1 MSAPTRKSII
11 IPKTGAIILKKTFVL
26 DTNVLLQTPF
36 ALYSFGDNTIVI
48 PEVVLEELD
57 KFKKDSTE
65 LGANARH
72 TARIIDAL
80 RTRGNLNEGVKLD
93 NGGTLRVEMNHNDV
107 ALPQSWPESNNDNRI
122 LKVCKGLQENGEKVF
137 LVTKDIFER
146 IKADII
152 GVIAQDFFAEQV
164 PAAEEQ
170 YKGRLEVY
178 ASEEKLNEF
187 YSKGRL
193 APEDIFH
200 FSEDFTKKQSPD
212 LVKNQFLIIHSCNN
226 EKQTALG
233 RFDGKEILTLRFL
246 QDRPFGVAPRNAG
259 QKFMQEALMTDADKV
274 PLVIIKGPAGT
285 AKTFYSLAVGLHKI
299 MVEQNKLYRKILV
312 CRPNVRLDED
322 IGFLPGTEQEK
333 IAPFLRPVIDN
344 LEILVD
350 NDENERY
357 HSEKELRDKVD
368 ELFDRKIINTEAIA
382 FIRGRS
388 IVKHWVIIDE
398 AQNLTPKQ
406 VKGIITRA
414 GVGTKIIL
422 LGDPEQIDHPFLD
435 IRTNGLSYAAEKMK
449 GSSLC
454 YQITLTDEECE
465 RSDLAYEGAKRM

>member
-1 MSAPTRKSII
+1 
-11 IPKTGAIILKKTFVL
+11 LKKTFVL

-36 ALYSFGDNTIVI
+36 ALYSFGDNRIVI

-57 KFKKDSTE
+57 KFKKDNSE

-72 TARIIDAL
+72 AARILDDL
-80 RTRGNLNEGVKLD
+80 RTKGDLSKGVLLE
-93 NGGTLRVEMNHNDV
+93 NGGELRVELNCNNV
-107 ALPQSWPESNNDNRI
+107 QLPASWSDLNNDNRI
-122 LKVCKGLQENGEKVF
+122 LKVCKGLMEKGENVF
-137 LVTKDIFER
+137 LVTKDVFER
-146 IKADII
+146 IKANVI
-152 GVIAQDFFAEQV
+152 GIVAQDFFAEQV
-164 PAAEEQ
+164 PEYREQ
-170 YKGRLEVY
+170 YQGRLDVY
-178 ASEEKLNEF
+178 TTEQKINEF
-187 YSKGRL
+187 YNKGFLDVEDVFCYNCDFSKQEC
-193 APEDIFH
+193 PE
-200 FSEDFTKKQSPD
+200 
-212 LVKNQFLIIHSCNN
+212 LVVNQFLILHSSVN

-233 RFDGKEILTLRFL
+233 RFDGKKIVPLTFIHE
-246 QDRPFGVAPRNAG
+246 RPFGVTPRNAG
-259 QKFMQEALMTDADKV
+259 QKFMQEALMMDADKA

-299 MVEQNKLYRKILV
+299 MIEQSKLYRKILV

-322 IGFLPGTEQEK
+322 IGFLPGTEQDK

-344 LEILVD
+344 LEVLID

-357 HSEKELRDKVD
+357 KSEKELKDKVD

-388 IVKHWVIIDE
+388 IVKQWIIIDE

-414 GVGTKIIL
+414 GKGTKIIL

-435 IRTNGLSYAAEKMK
+435 IRTNGLCYASERMK
-449 GSSLC
+449 GSPLC
-454 YQITLTDEECE
+454 YQVTLTDEECE
-465 RSDLAYEGAKRM
+465 RSELAYESAKRM

>member
-1 MSAPTRKSII
+1 M
-11 IPKTGAIILKKTFVL
+11 KKTFVL

-36 ALYSFGDNTIVI
+36 ALYSFGDNDIVI

-57 KFKKDSTE
+57 RFKKDNSE

-72 TARIIDAL
+72 AARLIDSL
-80 RTRGNLNEGVKLD
+80 RVRGNLNEGISMD
-93 NGGTLRVEMNHNDV
+93 NGGTLRVEMNFNDV
-107 ALPQSWPESNNDNRI
+107 QLPPSWQAHSNDNRI
-122 LKVCKGLQENGEKVF
+122 LKVCKGLSEKGEHVF

-152 GVIAQDFFAEQV
+152 GVVAQDFFAEQV
-164 PAAEEQ
+164 PAYDEQ
-170 YKGRLEVY
+170 YRGRLEVY
-178 ASEEKLNEF
+178 ATEGKLNEF
-187 YSKGRL
+187 YNKGKL
-193 APEDIFH
+193 LPEDVFGVNTETGKQ
-200 FSEDFTKKQSPD
+200 EDIKLET
-212 LVKNQFLIIHSCNN
+212 NQFLIIHSCNN
-226 EKQTALG
+226 DKQTALG
-233 RFDGKEILTLRFL
+233 RFDGKEIVTLKFL
-246 QDRPFGVAPRNAG
+246 LEHPFGVTPRNAG
-259 QKFMQEALMTDADKV
+259 QKFLQEALMLDADKA
-274 PLVIIKGPAGT
+274 PLVIVKGPAGT

-299 MVEQNKLYRKILV
+299 MAEQGKLYRKILV
-312 CRPNVRLDED
+312 CRPNVKLDED

-357 HSEKELRDKVD
+357 SSEKELKDKID

-388 IVKHWVIIDE
+388 IVKQWVIIDE

-414 GVGTKIIL
+414 GFGTKIIL

-435 IRTNGLSYAAEKMK
+435 IRTNGLCYAAEKMK
-449 GSSLC
+449 GSHLC
-454 YQITLTDEECE
+454 YQVTLTDEECE

>member
-1 MSAPTRKSII
+1 M
-11 IPKTGAIILKKTFVL
+11 KKTFVL

-36 ALYSFGDNTIVI
+36 ALHSFGDNIIVI

-57 KFKKDSTE
+57 RFKKDNTE

-72 TARIIDAL
+72 VARIIDDI
-80 RTRGNLNEGVKLD
+80 REKGNLNEGVELE
-93 NGGTLRVEMNHNDV
+93 NGGTLRVEMNCTDV
-107 ALPQSWPESNNDNRI
+107 ELPASWTDSNNDNRI
-122 LKVCKGLQENGEKVF
+122 LKVCKGLMEKGEKVY

-152 GVIAQDFFAEQV
+152 GIVAQDFFAEQV
-164 PAAEEQ
+164 GGIDEQ

-178 ASEEKLNEF
+178 ATEEKLNEF
-187 YSKGRL
+187 YSKGML
-193 APEDIFH
+193 GAEDV
-200 FSEDFTKKQSPD
+200 FSFSPITGEKLD
-212 LVKNQFLIIHSCNN
+212 VELVTNQFLILHSCNN
-226 EKQTALG
+226 GKQTALG
-233 RFDGKEILTLRFL
+233 RFDGKNIVGLKFL
-246 QDRPFGVAPRNAG
+246 QERPFGVTPRNAG
-259 QKFMQEALMTDADKV
+259 QKFMQEAMMLDADKA

-299 MVEQNKLYRKILV
+299 MNEQSRLYRKILV
-312 CRPNVRLDED
+312 CRPSVRLDED

-333 IAPFLRPVIDN
+333 IAPYLRPVVDN
-344 LEILVD
+344 LEVLID

-357 HSEKELRDKVD
+357 RSEKELRDKVD

-388 IVKHWVIIDE
+388 IVKQWVIIDE

-414 GVGTKIIL
+414 GIGTKIIL

-435 IRTNGLSYAAEKMK
+435 IRTNGLCYASEKMK

-454 YQITLTDEECE
+454 YQVTLCDEECE
-465 RSDLAYEGAKRM
+465 RSELAYESAKRM